1 MEEMMVYKEDCWEQ
15 QLRGIGFYLGKYIY
29 IMDAYDDLEKD
40 LKNGSY
46 NPLKPFYHS
55 RTKEEYENSVREMLV
70 MMMAETGNAF
80 EHLPCVEESQIIKNI
95 IYSGVWSNYN
105 KIQKEKQEKEKNVK

>member
-1 MEEMMVYKEDCWEQ
+1 
-15 QLRGIGFYLGKYIY
+15 
-29 IMDAYDDLEKD
+29 
-40 LKNGSY
+40 
-46 NPLKPFYHS
+46 
-55 RTKEEYENSVREMLV
+55 MLV

-105 KIQKEKQEKEKNVK
+105 KIQKEKQEKEINVK